1 MQRIGT
7 ILLTALLAC
16 SALAQSD
23 DIAAARAVFD
33 ANINAIRQRNLD
45 AYLSY
50 YLHSPLLVRGGPTG
64 FTTGY
69 DEFAKARGPWPDAI
83 EASDIH
89 PPQLQPGLAYG
100 TSR

>member
-1 MQRIGT
+1 MHRIG
-7 ILLTALLAC
+7 LVLLAIALP
-16 SALAQSD
+16 ALAQSD

-33 ANINAIRQRNLD
+33 ANVNAIKQKNLD

-50 YLHSPLLVRGGPTG
+50 YLHSPLLVRGGPSG

-69 DEFAKARGPWPDAI
+69 DEFAKVRGPWPDSI

-89 PPQLQPGLAYG
+89 LTELQPGWVYG
-100 TSR
+100 T